1 MSDAPRE
8 AFVPG
13 PRTWLPHPVWSV
25 LLTLIW
31 LALNGTAS
39 AGHVLL
45 GAALG
50 WGLPFW
56 LQRYWPAPPRRG
68 FRSLRTVGRSLAF
81 AALVTWD
88 VVIAN
93 LQVARAVLSPIAWL
107 KPGFALVPIELEDPR
122 AISILA
128 HTITLTP
135 GTVSVDVA
143 ADRRSLIV
151 HALHMPDPDA
161 TVREIRQRYERRIAA
176 IFGEAAC

>member
-1 MSDAPRE
+1 MTDAPSE
-8 AFVPG
+8 AAVPA
-13 PRTWLPHPVWSV
+13 PRAWLPHPVWTV
-25 LLTLIW
+25 LLTVTW

-50 WGLPFW
+50 WSLPFW
-56 LQRYWPAPPRRG
+56 LQRHWPPPPRRG
-68 FRSLRTVGRSLAF
+68 SRSLRTLGRSLAF
-81 AALVTWD
+81 VALVAWD
-88 VVIAN
+88 VVVAN
-93 LQVARAVLSPIAWL
+93 LQVARAVLSPIARL
-107 KPGFALVPIELEDPR
+107 KPGFAVVPIELEDPR

-143 ADRRSLIV
+143 PDRRSLIV

>member
-1 MSDAPRE
+1 MTDAPLE
-8 AFVPG
+8 PPAPA

-25 LLTLIW
+25 LLTIIW

-56 LQRYWPAPPRRG
+56 LQSYWPAPPRRASG
-68 FRSLRTVGRSLAF
+68 SLVTLGRSLAF

-107 KPGFALVPIELEDPR
+107 KPGFAIVPIGLEDPR

-143 ADRRSLIV
+143 PDRRSLIV
-151 HALHMPDPDA
+151 HALHMPDPEA
-161 TVREIRQRYERRIAA
+161 TVREIRQRYEHRIAE
-176 IFGEAAC
+176 IFA

>member
-1 MSDAPRE
+1 MTDALRE
-8 AFVPG
+8 PPASAG
-13 PRTWLPHPVWSV
+13 RTWLPHPIWSV
-25 LLTLIW
+25 LLTVTW

-56 LQRYWPAPPRRG
+56 LQRYWPAPPRRASG
-68 FRSLRTVGRSLAF
+68 PLRTLGRSLAF

-93 LQVARAVLSPIAWL
+93 LQVARAVLSPIARL
-107 KPGFALVPIELEDPR
+107 KPGFTVVPIELDDPR

-143 ADRRSLIV
+143 PDRRSLIV
-151 HALHMPDPDA
+151 HALHMPDPEA
-161 TVREIRQRYERRIAA
+161 TVREIRQRYERRIAE
-176 IFGEAAC
+176 IFA